1 MKNRKTSHNLPEQ
14 RSIDILASRWNLSRA
29 IGFVW
34 LCFTLLLYACNVSGG
49 EKSRLEKTKQGR
61 TMETAK
67 EEKQFAAAIPP
78 IDAAATKE
86 TETATFALG

>member
-1 MKNRKTSHNLPEQ
+1 MKDRKTSHNPPEHG
-14 RSIDILASRWNLSRA
+14 STDILASRWNLSRA

-34 LCFTLLLYACNVSGG
+34 LCFTLLLYACNVLGG
-49 EKSRLEKTKQGR
+49 EKSRLETTKEGK

-67 EEKQFAAAIPP
+67 RETQFAAAIPP
-78 IDAAATKE
+78 IDAAAPKE